1 MKTINKLDNK
11 IKLTYLLLLIV
22 NVALWVI
29 VILESSKNVF
39 QFSISDLENYA
50 TIASVLIIF
59 GFISS
64 RLPRLRSLGD
74 SALYEIGYLLIMG
87 MLGLSVSYFNSI
99 ANDFLSL
106 EPFVDMFMILAIVLI
121 ILILA
126 IRLKFMKSLIVRDYT
141 RRDKIFCM
149 IFFLMLGFLA
159 TFMSLDYGSYSSNVR
174 TMTVMM
180 AGMFGG
186 PIVGIPTAFLCGAL
200 RLCLGGLTVVP
211 CAISTVICGFLS
223 SAVYIWNGK
232 RFLRTHQSAILM
244 FLFIGF
250 EMLMIIVCCGVES
263 IPIILNIY
271 APMAF
276 AAVVG
281 IILFKLVISETRD
294 EESDDDK
301 DPETELEELKTSLK
315 KYEERI
321 EKLEE
326 KLNENKSKESD

>member
-11 IKLTYLLLLIV
+11 IRLTYLILLIV

-29 VILESSKNVF
+29 LILDSTKKGF
-39 QFSISDLENYA
+39 QFSFNDFENYA

-64 RLPRLRSLGD
+64 RLPRLRALGD

-87 MLGLSVSYFNSI
+87 MVGLSVSYFNSI

-106 EPFVDMFMILAIVLI
+106 EPFIDMFMILAIVLI

-126 IRLKFMKSLIVRDYT
+126 TRLKFMKALIVRDYT

-149 IFFLMLGFLA
+149 IFFLLLGFLA
-159 TFMSLDYGSYSSNVR
+159 TFSSLDYGSYSSNVR
-174 TMTVMM
+174 TMTVMI

-186 PIVGIPTAFLCGAL
+186 PIVGIPTAFLCGGF
-200 RLCLGGLTVVP
+200 RLFLGGATDVP
-211 CAISTVICGFLS
+211 CALSTVICGFLS
-223 SAVYIWNGK
+223 SAIYLWNGK

-244 FLFIGF
+244 FLFMGF
-250 EMLMIIVCCGVES
+250 EMLMVILYCGLSSVHIV
-263 IPIILNIY
+263 LNIY
-271 APMAF
+271 APMSF

-281 IILFKLVISETRD
+281 IILFKMVISEARK
-294 EESDDDK
+294 EESEEDK

-315 KYEERI
+315 QYEERI
-321 EKLEE
+321 QELEE
-326 KLNENKSKESD
+326 KLNENKLDGSD

>member
-11 IKLTYLLLLIV
+11 IKLTYLILLIL
-22 NVALWVI
+22 NVALWI
-29 VILESSKNVF
+29 FLILNTTKNGF
-39 QFSISDLENYA
+39 QLSIPDLENYA

-64 RLPRLRSLGD
+64 RLPRLRNLGD

-87 MLGLSVSYFNSI
+87 MMGLIVSYFNSI

-106 EPFVDMFMILAIVLI
+106 EPFIDMFMILAFVLI

-126 IRLKFMKSLIVRDYT
+126 TRLKFMKALIVRDYT
-141 RRDKIFCM
+141 RRDKVLCM
-149 IFFLMLGFLA
+149 IFFLMLGLLA
-159 TFMSLDYGSYSSNVR
+159 TFMYLDYGSNSSNVR
-174 TMTVMM
+174 TMTVMI

-186 PIVGIPTAFLCGAL
+186 PIVGIPTAFLCGSV
-200 RLCLGGLTVVP
+200 RLLIGGSTAVP
-211 CAISTVICGFLS
+211 CALATIICGFIS
-223 SAVYIWNGK
+223 SAIYLWNGK

-244 FLFIGF
+244 FLFMGF
-250 EMLMIIVCCGVES
+250 EMLIIIICNGVGS
-263 IPIILNIY
+263 IPIVLNIY

-281 IILFKLVISETRD
+281 IILFKLVISETRQ
-294 EESDDDK
+294 EEFEEDK
-301 DPETELEELKTSLK
+301 DPETELNELKKSLK
-315 KYEERI
+315 EYENRI
-321 EKLEE
+321 QELEE

>member
-29 VILESSKNVF
+29 IILESSKNVF

-200 RLCLGGLTVVP
+200 RLFLGGPTVVP